1 MLSPNSQNDCRMGLK
16 TSKWGFGSSF
26 SLEKGLQ
33 FEENQTYPMKS
44 AIFIISTSES
54 VKYLDS
60 EILSHFVFPLLN
72 MNLHRKF

>member
-1 MLSPNSQNDCRMGLK
+1 MFA
-16 TSKWGFGSSF
+16 KWHQQLPSEVFGSSF

-33 FEENQTYPMKS
+33 FEENQSYPMKS
-44 AIFIISTSES
+44 VIFIISKSES

-60 EILSHFVFPLLN
+60 EILLSHFVFPLLN